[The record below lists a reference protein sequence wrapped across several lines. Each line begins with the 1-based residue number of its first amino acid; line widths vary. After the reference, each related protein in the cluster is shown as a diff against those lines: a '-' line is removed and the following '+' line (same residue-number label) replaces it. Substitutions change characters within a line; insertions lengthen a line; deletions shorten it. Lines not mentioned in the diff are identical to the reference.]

1 MDTAGYNLQFKNM
14 QIRHNIF
21 KEYQI
26 KFICYMFANY
36 LLNLLIRLVYN
47 ILLVFQAC
55 YLRK

>member
-26 KFICYMFANY
+26 KFLESTVDLFEMHYIY
-36 LLNLLIRLVYN
+36 VW
-47 ILLVFQAC
+47 LLVLENQD
-55 YLRK
+55 RPI

>member
-26 KFICYMFANY
+26 KFICYMFANK
-36 LLNLLIRLVYN
+36 LQIVSFKFVDKASLKHI
-47 ILLVFQAC
+47 ISFF
-55 YLRK
+55 

>member
-26 KFICYMFANY
+26 KFISYIFANQ
-36 LLNLLIRLVYN
+36 IVSFKLVDKAS
-47 ILLVFQAC
+47 L
-55 YLRK
+55 

>member
-26 KFICYMFANY
+26 KFICYMFANQIVSFKFVDKAS
-36 LLNLLIRLVYN
+36 L
-47 ILLVFQAC
+47 
-55 YLRK
+55 